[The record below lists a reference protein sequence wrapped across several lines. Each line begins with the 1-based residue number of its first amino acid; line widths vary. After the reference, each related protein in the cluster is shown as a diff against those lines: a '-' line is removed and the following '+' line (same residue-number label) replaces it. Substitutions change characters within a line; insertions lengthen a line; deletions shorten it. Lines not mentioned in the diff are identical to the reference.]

1 MRRTFW
7 DLLMD
12 LLAECAG
19 AKNIENPKQIMY
31 NLRTSKAE
39 VEKLL
44 SFAKKHGLIKE
55 LRLTPKGVRVLD
67 VWTELQNVV
76 FNEGK
81 L

>member
-7 DLLMD
+7 ELLMD
-12 LLAECAG
+12 LLRECEET
-19 AKNIENPKQIMY
+19 KIDKPKQLAY
-31 NLRTSKAE
+31 GLRTSKAE
-39 VEKLL
+39 VEKML
-44 SFAKKHGLIKE
+44 SFAEKHELIKE

-81 L
+81 P